1 MVSAL
6 MLHSVGELKM
16 TKEITNDKDFQEWVL
31 DSKDTVVVD
40 FWAAWCGPC
49 LSMAPVFM
57 EIELDMNLIKFYKIN
72 VDDFTSMAQKYMI
85 MSIPSF
91 IIFKDGEIVSQRQ
104 GGGSKDDMVTW
115 INDNIQ

>member
-6 MLHSVGELKM
+6 MLHSVGEERM
-16 TKEITNDKDFQEWVL
+16 TKEITNDKDFKEWVL

-57 EIELDMNLIKFYKIN
+57 EIELDISSAKFYKIN
-72 VDDFTSMAQKYMI
+72 IDEFTTMAQKYMI

-91 IIFKDGEIVSQRQ
+91 IIFKDGEIVSKRQ
-104 GGGSKDDMVTW
+104 GGGSKDDMVKW
-115 INDNIQ
+115 INDNI